1 MKYPYQFLVALR
13 TRQSCTVKGKYR
25 DGAWP
30 FFLNNES
37 SDVSVEVSL
46 AMTLGFV
53 VLCRALVGWMFKIGY
68 RLKS

>member
-1 MKYPYQFLVALR
+1 
-13 TRQSCTVKGKYR
+13 VKGKYR

-53 VLCRALVGWMFKIGY
+53 VLCRALVGWMFKTGY